1 MFVGILAVA
10 VVSVV
15 TIFLSVRSRGRRGPG
30 DNADQSRGSLPS
42 GDKGGDETSHNEATP
57 NNIGVE
63 PSKSYPQQTGEP
75 SELHPLLKEQPKCW
89 ENPLVQN
96 FNKARPRPTLAVFSS
111 IPHAR

>member
-15 TIFLSVRSRGRRGPG
+15 TVFLSVRSRGRRGPG
-30 DNADQSRGSLPS
+30 GNAGQSRGSPAS
-42 GDKGGDETSHNEATP
+42 GDSGGEETSQNEATP
-57 NNIGVE
+57 NDVE
-63 PSKSYPQQTGEP
+63 VDPSKSYPQQTGEP
-75 SELHPLLKEQPKCW
+75 SDVHPLLKEQPKCW